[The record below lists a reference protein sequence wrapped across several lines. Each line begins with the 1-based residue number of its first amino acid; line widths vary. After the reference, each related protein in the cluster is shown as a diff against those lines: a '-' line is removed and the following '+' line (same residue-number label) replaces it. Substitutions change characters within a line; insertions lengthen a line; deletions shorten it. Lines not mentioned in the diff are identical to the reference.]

1 MKATIVQLRY
11 RMKDVLRALERNES
25 VQILYRGKV
34 KGTIIPVQRQ
44 KKPISTDHPSFG
56 MWADDPRSVEE
67 IMEELRKPRYG
78 DL

>member
-25 VQILYRGKV
+25 VEILYRGKV
-34 KGTIIPVQRQ
+34 KGTIIPVHQR
-44 KKPISTDHPSFG
+44 KKPISKDHPSFG